1 MTTGAQ
7 GGWATLG
14 GRLCSGTHWL
24 ACPPGLGPQDD
35 QGLALKWGAW
45 VGGGATSAVLAPVM
59 AAATEKEVGCLWSW
73 AKVLPGE
80 WGSCQLFSPHTVS
93 MPGRN
98 GVAGL

>member
-1 MTTGAQ
+1 M
-7 GGWATLG
+7 
-14 GRLCSGTHWL
+14 
-24 ACPPGLGPQDD
+24 
-35 QGLALKWGAW
+35 
-45 VGGGATSAVLAPVM
+45 SAVLAPVM